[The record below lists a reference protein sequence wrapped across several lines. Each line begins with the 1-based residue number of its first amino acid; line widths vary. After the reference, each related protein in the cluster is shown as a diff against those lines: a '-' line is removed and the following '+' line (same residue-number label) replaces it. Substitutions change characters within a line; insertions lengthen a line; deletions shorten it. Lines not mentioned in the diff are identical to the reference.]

1 MTRGVL
7 LVVPTVGVVVAL
19 LAALTPAPVG
29 VIIGGVVGVLGAA
42 VMWAVERNRLIE
54 LARTVNDWVGRRHH
68 DPVQP
73 PPGPA
78 WRQLAISLNALGAA
92 YARRGARLDRA
103 RQQRERLVDALPD
116 PGLLFD
122 EEGYLVRA
130 NPAARSR
137 FEIPDAG
144 PRTAAQTL
152 GGAQLSEAVT
162 EAREA
167 GRTITMDT
175 EHGDRAYSV
184 LATPVGDEVL
194 LLITDRTEREHVDAV
209 RRDFVANASHEL
221 KTPVAGIQAL
231 AEALEVTVGRDA
243 ERARSL
249 VDRLAAESQHLG
261 NLVRDLLD
269 LRRLEE
275 VRSEVG
281 RTPVDLAAVV
291 RDEAQRV
298 SRRAG
303 EREVTVDVGVPDRAT
318 LVGTEDDLRLI
329 VANLLDNAV
338 VYNRPGGRV
347 EVDLERADGAW
358 RLRVVDNGIGI
369 ARGNLDRIFE
379 RFYRVDVDRSRETG
393 GTGLGL
399 ALVRHATQ
407 RHGGTVS
414 VDSILGQ
421 GTTVTVVLPVEPR
434 GRSRT

>member
-19 LAALTPAPVG
+19 VAALTPVPVG
-29 VIIGGVVGVLGAA
+29 VIVGAVVGVLGAA
-42 VMWAVERNRLIE
+42 VMWAVERNRLIG
-54 LARTVNDWVGRRHH
+54 LARTINDWVGRRHH
-68 DPVQP
+68 EPVEL

-78 WRQLAISLNALGAA
+78 WRQLAVSLNALGAA
-92 YARRGARLDRA
+92 HARRGTRLDRA

-122 EEGYLVRA
+122 KEGYLVRA
-130 NPAARSR
+130 NPSARNR

-162 EAREA
+162 EARQS

-175 EHGDRAYSV
+175 EHDGRGYSV

-221 KTPVAGIQAL
+221 KTPVSGIQAL

-249 VDRLAAESQHLG
+249 VGRLAAESRRLG

-269 LRRLEE
+269 LSRLEE
-275 VRSEVG
+275 GRPGTG
-281 RTPVDLAAVV
+281 RTSVDLAAVV
-291 RDEAQRV
+291 RDEVERV

-303 EREVTVDVGVPDRAT
+303 EREVTVDLEAPERAT
-318 LVGTEDDLRLI
+318 LVGREDDIRLI

-358 RLRVVDNGIGI
+358 RLRVRDTGIGI
-369 ARGNLDRIFE
+369 ARGDLDRIFE

-399 ALVRHATQ
+399 ALVRHAAQ
-407 RHGGTVS
+407 RHGGSVS
-414 VDSILGQ
+414 VDSILGE
-421 GTTVTVVLPVEPR
+421 GTTFAVVLPVEPR